1 MTLSDWGRV
10 HKGLPARAAPG
21 LERITGRVL
30 GALNDLDPHPG
41 LAHRAALQAGDLLL
55 ATYTLPLRAAV
66 VPTTLIGRTAD
77 ENLHV
82 ICPHPPG
89 GDRPELSSDYVC
101 CYLRSHLTQ
110 LALAP
115 HYRTVHGTPCLSSE
129 ALKTLTIPVIAP
141 GKQRALVALKK
152 AHDDLKQAALEELKA
167 RSDYI
172 ELIFSRSLEE

>member
-1 MTLSDWGRV
+1 M
-10 HKGLPARAAPG
+10 
-21 LERITGRVL
+21 
-30 GALNDLDPHPG
+30 GALDNLNPHPG
-41 LAHRAALQAGDLLL
+41 LAHRAALQAGDLLI
-55 ATYTLPLRAAV
+55 ATYVKPLRAAV
-66 VPTTLIGRTAD
+66 VPTTLIGHVAD

-82 ICPHPPG
+82 IRPHAVSE
-89 GDRPELSSDYVC
+89 DQPELSSDYVC
-101 CYLRSHLTQ
+101 SYLRSHLTQ
-110 LALAP
+110 FALGP
-115 HYRTVHGTPCLSSE
+115 HYRTIHGTPCLSSE